1 MQLARPIA
9 SVIDF
14 AAAKRRMRKKSH
26 GSHRVSPVRDCVRVV
41 IAIRS
46 QVFLQSLRHLL
57 NAKDDF
63 VIVAACHDTS
73 ACLAAIC
80 EHKPDLAVFETL
92 LPGGGAVRIL
102 AAIAAERLHVRPVL
116 LISSTKEVDESER
129 ALALGACSI
138 ILRQIG
144 PESLVRRL
152 RQVAAGQRVLLP
164 RADRISS
171 VHDRMRREQHDPEK
185 MLVALTPREQQIIGL
200 AAREHSNRQIASL
213 LGIRE
218 STVKVHL
225 NHIFQKLGIHRREK
239 LANLWSSLPPRP
251 GVV

>member
-1 MQLARPIA
+1 MPMQLARPIA

-41 IAIRS
+41 IVIRS

-116 LISSTKEVDESER
+116 LISYERGRRER
-129 ALALGACSI
+129 AGS
-138 ILRQIG
+138 
-144 PESLVRRL
+144 
-152 RQVAAGQRVLLP
+152 
-164 RADRISS
+164 
-171 VHDRMRREQHDPEK
+171 
-185 MLVALTPREQQIIGL
+185 
-200 AAREHSNRQIASL
+200 
-213 LGIRE
+213 
-218 STVKVHL
+218 
-225 NHIFQKLGIHRREK
+225 
-239 LANLWSSLPPRP
+239 RP
-251 GVV
+251 GRMQHHSATDRTGISGQATSSSRGGAESAAAPS

>member
-1 MQLARPIA
+1 LLPRTVRLPYARGCYFTDDRERPHACTGLPVIWSTVPRFMPMQLARPIA

-102 AAIAAERLHVRPVL
+102 AAIAAERLHV
-116 LISSTKEVDESER
+116 
-129 ALALGACSI
+129 
-138 ILRQIG
+138 
-144 PESLVRRL
+144 
-152 RQVAAGQRVLLP
+152 
-164 RADRISS
+164 
-171 VHDRMRREQHDPEK
+171 
-185 MLVALTPREQQIIGL
+185 
-200 AAREHSNRQIASL
+200 
-213 LGIRE
+213 
-218 STVKVHL
+218 
-225 NHIFQKLGIHRREK
+225 
-239 LANLWSSLPPRP
+239 
-251 GVV
+251 